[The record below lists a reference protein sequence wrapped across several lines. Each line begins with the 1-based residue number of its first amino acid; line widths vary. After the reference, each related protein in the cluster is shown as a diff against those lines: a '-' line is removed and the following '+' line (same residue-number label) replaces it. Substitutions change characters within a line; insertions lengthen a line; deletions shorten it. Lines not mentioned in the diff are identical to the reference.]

1 MLSAQTAIS
10 TTRRGMT
17 VGAAVRGLMWV
28 LVLGAAIAGPFYRPQ
43 VDVLVVLIFLAGL
56 WTLLV
61 VRSFRAARLT
71 ADFPQLVA
79 SGQFDQAESQIEST
93 LRAFSLFRP
102 AKLLALHQL
111 AVLRHA
117 QERYA
122 DAAAIARE
130 LLRQRLG
137 RLSGLS
143 TSTFLILA
151 QSSLELNDLASA
163 GQALARLGGRRLAIG
178 ESLNLLALQ
187 LDYQSR
193 IGAWPAMMSDWM
205 PKVQLAEVM
214 PAAPAAVSQALLA
227 LAANKIGRDDAA
239 KWLGDRASLL
249 ADVQELV
256 KQRPVLAA
264 LWPAVS
270 VAAVS
275 VAGSTATNEQK

>member
-1 MLSAQTAIS
+1 MLSAQSAIS

-43 VDVLVVLIFLAGL
+43 ADVLIVLIFLAAL

-79 SGQFDQAESQIEST
+79 TGQFDQAETQIEST

-117 QERYA
+117 QDRHA
-122 DAAAIARE
+122 DAAALARE
-130 LLRQRLG
+130 LLQQRLG

-143 TSTFLILA
+143 TSTHMILA
-151 QSSLELNDLASA
+151 QSSLELGDLAAA
-163 GQALARLGGRRLAIG
+163 GQALGQVGGRALVIG
-178 ESLNLLALQ
+178 ESLNLIALQ

-193 IGAWPAMMSDWM
+193 IGAWDAMMTDWM
-205 PKVQLAEVM
+205 PKVQMAEVM
-214 PAAPAAVSQALLA
+214 PSAPAAVSQALLA
-227 LAANKIGRDDAA
+227 LAAKKTGRDDAA
-239 KWLGDRASLL
+239 KWLGDRAALL

-264 LWPAVS
+264 LWPADLN
-270 VAAVS
+270 AAD
-275 VAGSTATNEQK
+275 ARE